1 MPFGVFDG
9 LPGLLRRSVS
19 GRMFLERCDLLDAG
33 EAAVTAC
40 CACHASKI
48 NNCMPTREQTMPVRL
63 PCLPADPSDVA
74 SESPSPQG
82 SGSLTFEEE
91 GLAAKQVTVACLED

>member
-48 NNCMPTREQTMPVRL
+48 NNASKSTCQQNQQLHANKRTNDARSPA
-63 PCLPADPSDVA
+63 LPACR
-74 SESPSPQG
+74 PQRRC
-82 SGSLTFEEE
+82 
-91 GLAAKQVTVACLED
+91 Q